1 MGRSTSPVRFPIRL
15 RMTQECGW
23 RWMRLSNTFPLAPEG
38 VRRHRVG
45 NALVKSRQKAQT
57 VAPPKG
63 RRGRPSPAEPGECC
77 ELFAAQTGFAFLDA
91 NPKGARQVRG
101 PRSELRLRL
110 PKSPPRVASSGIRD
124 GLHRLACSKS
134 LRSRLPRC
142 DQPWGTSKRWSAARP
157 RSLGG
162 RGGVGAWCGHR
173 GSRERRDCPLPASP
187 TVAGRYACTANAIQ
201 APFAATGHDRGQLHE
216 PNTTE
221 VSAWGGLNE
230 RLTNV
235 RGIGVPAGR
244 SPCSRT
250 LQ

>member
-1 MGRSTSPVRFPIRL
+1 
-15 RMTQECGW
+15 
-23 RWMRLSNTFPLAPEG
+23 MRLSNTFPLAPED

-77 ELFAAQTGFAFLDA
+77 ELFAAQTGVAFLDA

-142 DQPWGTSKRWSAARP
+142 DQPWERASAGAPRGLAHWAAEVESAPGAATEEAENAEIAR
-157 RSLGG
+157 LADGG
-162 RGGVGAWCGHR
+162 RQIRLYRQRDTGALR
-173 GSRERRDCPLPASP
+173 GYRRRSRSTARAQHN
-187 TVAGRYACTANAIQ
+187 AG
-201 APFAATGHDRGQLHE
+201 E
-216 PNTTE
+216 
-221 VSAWGGLNE
+221 AWGGLNE
-230 RLTNV
+230 RRRNV

>member
-15 RMTQECGW
+15 RMSQECGW
-23 RWMRLSNTFPLAPEG
+23 RWMRLSNTFPSAPEG

-63 RRGRPSPAEPGECC
+63 RRGRPSPAEPGECS

-124 GLHRLACSKS
+124 GLHRLQNLCVLGS
-134 LRSRLPRC
+134 LVA
-142 DQPWGTSKRWSAARP
+142 T
-157 RSLGG
+157 SLGE
-162 RGGVGAWCGHR
+162 RASAGAPHGLAHWAAEVESAPGAATEEAENAEIARCPP
-173 GSRERRDCPLPASP
+173 RRRWPADTPVPPTRYRRPSLLAATIAVNRTSP
-187 TVAGRYACTANAIQ
+187 TQR
-201 APFAATGHDRGQLHE
+201 R
-216 PNTTE
+216 
-221 VSAWGGLNE
+221 
-230 RLTNV
+230 
-235 RGIGVPAGR
+235 
-244 SPCSRT
+244 
-250 LQ
+250 

>member
-38 VRRHRVG
+38 VRRHRVD

-77 ELFAAQTGFAFLDA
+77 ELFAAQSGFAFLDA

-124 GLHRLACSKS
+124 GLHRLACSAFSAPS
-134 LRSRLPRC
+134 LRPALGNEQALERRTASLTGRPRWSRRLVRPPRKPRTQRLPV
-142 DQPWGTSKRWSAARP
+142 AR
-157 RSLGG
+157 LADGG
-162 RGGVGAWCGHR
+162 RQIR
-173 GSRERRDCPLPASP
+173 LYRQRD
-187 TVAGRYACTANAIQ
+187 T
-201 APFAATGHDRGQLHE
+201 APFAATGDDRGQLHE
-216 PNTTE
+216 PNNN
-221 VSAWGGLNE
+221 GG
-230 RLTNV
+230 
-235 RGIGVPAGR
+235 
-244 SPCSRT
+244 
-250 LQ
+250 